1 MNERPLADAL
11 RASVDTRPDTT
22 GWAHSARRRA
32 QRRRAGVAAAAVFA
46 VVGIATPVALQLTEP
61 PSVVVATPEAPA
73 DVSTVLVP
81 DICADP
87 LLDAE
92 PLVNDDLPEGATRVW
107 LCGRSDT
114 GSALELVGA
123 PDPLVA
129 RADEAVQ
136 AFNALEKSEGVL
148 DCMPDPLDYRVVV
161 EYPDGVRRALR
172 IAGCGDLRDATAM
185 FNVFRAD
192 GAGYLS
198 QLRGLWSA
206 ERAETEYAFE
216 GIEVCGSSYASV
228 LRPLPHEML
237 TRSVVCRADGSTEEL
252 DDTLTDELVAALGS
266 SESVGAEAALE
277 TVRPDVVL
285 LTSTGDPISLMRLES
300 GVYWWDEGAD
310 RRTLQLEPEVEARL
324 IEAQGPPPTAPASP
338 AEPALPS
345 VEPGETLLAPVC
357 EALRSGVI
365 APEALPASDA
375 LAEGPGRVWLCG
387 DTLPSYPDVGPMEP
401 LTVDPDRVVDL
412 VNALPAAEADA
423 CTEMG
428 GLTFH
433 LVFEYAG
440 GEQRVISAETVN
452 CQFVGG
458 PEGRTGG
465 AELLDDILP
474 LWQSQRDVSPVPM
487 THDVSVCSEEAATIG
502 VRSMLP
508 VDRASLYRGF
518 VCGLPADGGDEW
530 IQRELPGELLIALTQ
545 AEPTPDPS
553 WPQPGYSPL
562 DHPYVVAYNQF
573 GDPVTY
579 PVDGDGALRL
589 EDGLWTPDGGLDAAW
604 TDLLAGLRQ

>member
-11 RASVDTRPDTT
+11 HASVPTRPDTT
-22 GWAHSARRRA
+22 GWAHSARMRA

-46 VVGIATPVALQLTEP
+46 VVGIATPVALQLNEP

-81 DICADP
+81 DICTDP

-92 PLVNDDLPEGATRVW
+92 PLVDDDLPDGATRVW

-129 RADEAVQ
+129 RADEAVE

-148 DCMPDPLDYRVVV
+148 DCMPNPLDYRVVV
-161 EYPDGVRRALR
+161 EYPDGVRRAVR

-185 FNVFRAD
+185 FDVFRAD

-198 QLRGLWSA
+198 QLRELWAA
-206 ERAETEYAFE
+206 ERAETDYAFE
-216 GIEVCGSSYASV
+216 GADVCDASYASV
-228 LRPLPHEML
+228 LRPLPVDEL
-237 TRSVVCRADGSTEEL
+237 TRVVVCRADGLAT
-252 DDTLTDELVAALGS
+252 DGALTPEILAALGS
-266 SESVGAEAALE
+266 SEPLGQEAFLE
-277 TVRPDVVL
+277 TTLPDAVL
-285 LTSTGDPISLMRLES
+285 LTPSGDPISLMRIES
-300 GVYWWDEGAD
+300 GTYWWDEGTG
-310 RRTLQLEPEVEARL
+310 RRMVRLDPELEARFVE
-324 IEAQGPPPTAPASP
+324 IQGAPRPAPVTPTRPSLPPV
-338 AEPALPS
+338 EPAGGLI
-345 VEPGETLLAPVC
+345 PGVC
-357 EALRSGVI
+357 EDLRSGVI
-365 APEALPASDA
+365 APEALPASDV
-375 LAEGPGRVWLCG
+375 LAGGVGRVWLCG

-423 CTEMG
+423 CTEIG

-474 LWQSQRDVSPVPM
+474 LWQSQREVSPVPM
-487 THDVSVCSEEAATIG
+487 TDDVSVCSEEAATVG
-502 VRSMLP
+502 VRSVLP

-530 IQRELPGELLIALTQ
+530 IHRELPGELLIALTQ
-545 AEPTPDPS
+545 AQPTPDPS
-553 WPQPGYSPL
+553 WPRPGYSPL

-573 GDPVTY
+573 GDPVSY

-589 EDGLWTPDGGLDAAW
+589 EDGSWTPGGGLEAGW
-604 TDLLAGLRQ
+604 TDLLSGLRQ